1 MNLEELRTQIDR
13 IDRQIV
19 ELYVQR
25 METVSRI
32 SAFKREHGLAVYD
45 PAREDILL
53 ERAAEQAGPRY
64 AEDVQKLFRFLLALS
79 KEAQE
84 RERQGGI

>member
-1 MNLEELRTQIDR
+1 MNLEELRVQIDR

-32 SAFKREHGLAVYD
+32 SAYKREHGLAVYD
-45 PAREDILL
+45 PARENVLL
-53 ERAAEQAGPRY
+53 ERVAGQAGPRY
-64 AEDVQKLFRFLLALS
+64 AEDVRRLFRILLTLS

-84 RERQGGI
+84 RERQDGI

>member
-1 MNLEELRTQIDR
+1 MNLEELRAQIDH

-19 ELYVQR
+19 DLYVQR

-32 SAFKREHGLAVYD
+32 SSFKRDHGLAVYD
-45 PAREDILL
+45 PARENILL
-53 ERAAEQAGPRY
+53 ERAAGQAGPRY
-64 AEDVQKLFRFLLALS
+64 AEDVQRLFRLLLTLS

-84 RERQGGI
+84 RERQGEP